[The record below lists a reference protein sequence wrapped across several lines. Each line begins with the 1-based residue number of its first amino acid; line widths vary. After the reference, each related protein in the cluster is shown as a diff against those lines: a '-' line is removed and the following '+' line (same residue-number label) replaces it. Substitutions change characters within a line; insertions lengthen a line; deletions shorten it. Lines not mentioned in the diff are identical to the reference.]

1 MDSRLRGND
10 GEGIGHGSLGICSIG
25 RVLCIMLWFPAYAG
39 MTVRASGMT
48 ARASGMTMRGVES
61 DG

>member
-1 MDSRLRGND
+1 
-10 GEGIGHGSLGICSIG
+10 
-25 RVLCIMLWFPAYAG
+25 MLWFPAYAG